1 MTLMMN
7 LFNIYVEKETVIR
20 TGGFAS
26 YRSAVVDFSSVHQIV
41 NHSIGFTNEND
52 EHTNKIEN
60 LWNYLKPSCVQ
71 GVEL

>member
-1 MTLMMN
+1 MMN
-7 LFNIYVEKETVIR
+7 LSNIYVEKESIIR
-20 TGGFAS
+20 TDGFAFD
-26 YRSAVVDFSSVHQIV
+26 RSLVVDFCSVHQIV

-52 EHTNKIEN
+52 EHTNKIEY